1 MGYETYLFDMDG
13 TLLDTIADL
22 ASAVNH
28 TLAQYGYPQ
37 HTVEQ
42 VRMALGNG
50 AVKLMAAMLPQG
62 EATPEFAAMVSGA
75 FLRGD
80 RSLSR
85 DPGAAGG
92 AAAAGLPG
100 RDRIQ

>member
-42 VRMALGNG
+42 VRMA
-50 AVKLMAAMLPQG
+50 
-62 EATPEFAAMVSGA
+62 
-75 FLRGD
+75 RH
-80 RSLSR
+80 
-85 DPGAAGG
+85 
-92 AAAAGLPG
+92 AAAGRGDARLCG
-100 RDRIQ
+100 YHA